1 MKGWASALT
10 SMNGGLSI
18 NNDKRTGLL
27 EKFSLGDNSVTFS
40 ASQYIFFVSTDSAF
54 S

>member
-1 MKGWASALT
+1 
-10 SMNGGLSI
+10 MNGGLSI

-27 EKFSLGDNSVTFS
+27 EKFSLGDHFCDI
-40 ASQYIFFVSTDSAF
+40 YIFFVSTDSAL

>member
-1 MKGWASALT
+1 MAEMGTNESDVKDFET
-10 SMNGGLSI
+10 
-18 NNDKRTGLL
+18 TGLL

-40 ASQYIFFVSTDSAF
+40 ASQYIFFVSTDSAL